1 MGRRREGTG
10 ANSLKGHGAFAA
22 LGIKLAA
29 ETRGFENRERDTI
42 MPVAWDD
49 IFSAFEFVGM
59 AEADASA
66 YLCRETGEV
75 FWHSE
80 FGDNFEKL
88 PDDID
93 DGEKYLAL
101 PNARDLDLGK
111 PLVMRFADEELPD
124 HADEIAEIFSRRGAY
139 RRFRDLLVRER
150 ALDKWYAFE
159 AAAKEKALREW
170 CAENGVAVEG

>member
-1 MGRRREGTG
+1 
-10 ANSLKGHGAFAA
+10 
-22 LGIKLAA
+22 
-29 ETRGFENRERDTI
+29 

-49 IFSAFEFVGM
+49 IFTAFEFLSTG
-59 AEADASA
+59 DSDTSA

-80 FGDNFEKL
+80 FGDNLEEL
-88 PDDID
+88 PDDVD
-93 DGEKYLAL
+93 DEAKYVAL
-101 PNARDLDLGK
+101 PNPRDLDLGK
-111 PLVMRFADEELPD
+111 RLVMRFALEEFADHYDEV
-124 HADEIAEIFSRRGAY
+124 AQIFSRRGAY

-159 AAAKEKALREW
+159 AAARETALREW